1 MKEHFSEQLEDL
13 RRQLILMGGE
23 VERQIHAPI
32 EALTEMD
39 AEKAR
44 GVIAADEEIDR
55 MEMAIEES
63 AISLLALQ
71 QPVAVDL
78 RFLVGALKINSDL
91 ERIGD
96 HAVNIAEGAERLA
109 GQRPFKPFIDIP
121 YMAEVAMSMLKQ
133 SLDAFVNRDADL
145 ARKVIKKDD
154 ILDEKNVSI
163 IRELLTYIAEYPALT
178 TYCIELISISK
189 NLERVGDLATNICED
204 TIFIAEARWVKH
216 HATETARGSS
226 RASGSAPETR
236 TPKLAPF
243 LHPLYRVGLCHAVF
257 SFPLGRRHLLLP
269 DRGRGR
275 ERLDRVGAAG
285 PPQGPR
291 ASAAGGAPG
300 HRERWRGDFALLPT
314 ARRERLPLLDRAQRR
329 RARARASSRDDAL
342 RRERERVDVAAR
354 GSESSPSSRCIT
366 TRTRAGSGREGGWE
380 NPDERRRPFGGTPR
394 SSPRRLGP
402 ITSGSG
408 SR

>member
-13 RRQLILMGGE
+13 RRQLISDGRGG
-23 VERQIHAPI
+23 RAADHRAI

-44 GVIAADEEIDR
+44 GVIASDEEIDR

-78 RFLVGALKINSDL
+78 RFLVGVLKINSDL

-163 IRELLTYIAEYPALT
+163 IR
-178 TYCIELISISK
+178 
-189 NLERVGDLATNICED
+189 
-204 TIFIAEARWVKH
+204 
-216 HATETARGSS
+216 SS
-226 RASGSAPETR
+226 
-236 TPKLAPF
+236 
-243 LHPLYRVGLCHAVF
+243 
-257 SFPLGRRHLLLP
+257 
-269 DRGRGR
+269 
-275 ERLDRVGAAG
+275 
-285 PPQGPR
+285 
-291 ASAAGGAPG
+291 
-300 HRERWRGDFALLPT
+300 
-314 ARRERLPLLDRAQRR
+314 
-329 RARARASSRDDAL
+329 
-342 RRERERVDVAAR
+342 
-354 GSESSPSSRCIT
+354 
-366 TRTRAGSGREGGWE
+366 
-380 NPDERRRPFGGTPR
+380 
-394 SSPRRLGP
+394 
-402 ITSGSG
+402 
-408 SR
+408 